1 MSPSTRQ
8 SATPSIATT
17 NTGYLSASST
27 SDSRSL
33 ASSAFTLS
41 SATSGTSVES
51 GPFQQG
57 GGRKSEPANVTP
69 LVAELKRVY
78 REISEME
85 KRLKASYAVAD
96 SIDEEPSRFQ
106 TATTAPTVSAAQ
118 DQKWIQRVEA
128 HKAYVPICFS
138 TFRLRRC
145 LSDLYSRYLSILGIF
160 LRALLSI
167 HFSCLRYRLVELNYR
182 LLEIATGPSI
192 PASVQSI
199 PDRYNIPLRLWSFG
213 FHQLIVTLRRAS
225 ATSPNALDILTDF
238 IYYAYKFYTE
248 LFEEHNL
255 QAYRGMWLEALGDLA
270 SYRMM
275 VAAHEQQTRA
285 TATVA
290 STPTPGY
297 ASRSGPAL
305 TQDTLATT
313 AAISAL
319 TQQTAGTG
327 LDATPSA
334 QANVIPTGNNSPIPS
349 VGIRAAAEMGESDER
364 ETWRAT
370 AREWYAM
377 GLKDTPGAGRLQHHL
392 GTLSRDVKGEEL
404 RAVYHF
410 TKRSVSSFHACHH
423 APNLCFYLL
432 VVGWRTI
439 NR

>member
-1 MSPSTRQ
+1 M
-8 SATPSIATT
+8 
-17 NTGYLSASST
+17 
-27 SDSRSL
+27 
-33 ASSAFTLS
+33 
-41 SATSGTSVES
+41 
-51 GPFQQG
+51 
-57 GGRKSEPANVTP
+57 
-69 LVAELKRVY
+69 
-78 REISEME
+78 
-85 KRLKASYAVAD
+85 
-96 SIDEEPSRFQ
+96 
-106 TATTAPTVSAAQ
+106 
-118 DQKWIQRVEA
+118 
-128 HKAYVPICFS
+128 
-138 TFRLRRC
+138 
-145 LSDLYSRYLSILGIF
+145 
-160 LRALLSI
+160 
-167 HFSCLRYRLVELNYR
+167 
-182 LLEIATGPSI
+182 
-192 PASVQSI
+192 QSI

-275 VAAHEQQTRA
+275 VAAHEQQNRVV
-285 TATVA
+285 ATVV
-290 STPTPGY
+290 STPTPGN
-297 ASRSGPAL
+297 
-305 TQDTLATT
+305 TLATT

-319 TQQTAGTG
+319 TQQTAGAG
-327 LDATPSA
+327 PDATPSA

-410 TKRSVSSFHACHH
+410 TKRSVSSFHSLHH
-423 APNLCFYLL
+423 APNSRFYLL